1 MADIRDISTL
11 PLSRS
16 IVDSLLKN
24 GFRFVSDL
32 KSIQPLELAQE
43 IGTTPDVALTII
55 QCAES
60 SFLNSSSSEK
70 LQFSAKDLLTKCE
83 LSRPII
89 SFCKAIDVMMGG
101 GVQIGQ
107 ITEFCGVPGVSCFV
121 FDNECLLTKC
131 CFFRLGRL
139 NWEFSSQLMFKFRS
153 YLTVLVVKQSTS
165 ILKVV
170 SWWSVWPRWQRKCP
184 PIF

>member
-1 MADIRDISTL
+1 MADIRDIATL

-60 SFLNSSSSEK
+60 SFLNSSQAEK

-107 ITEFCGVPGVSCFV
+107 ITEFCGVPGVSCCV
-121 FDNECLLTKC
+121 AAIEHDVNICSSGGKDATWNSTRNQC
-131 CFFRLGRL
+131 PDSRVIQW
-139 NWEFSSQLMFKFRS
+139 NWRRS
-153 YLTVLVVKQSTS
+153 HLH
-165 ILKVV
+165 
-170 SWWSVWPRWQRKCP
+170 
-184 PIF
+184 